1 MFEYLVAGIPV
12 ISSDLVEM
20 KRLVEVHQLGLVS
33 TSNDSQGFLECVK
46 LTESVDYP
54 KLVENVASARTI
66 FNWEQQEKVI
76 FTMYDN
82 L

>member
-20 KRLVEVHQLGLVS
+20 KRLVEVHQLGLVA
-33 TSNDSQGFLECVK
+33 TSNDSKGFLES
-46 LTESVDYP
+46 ESVDYP
-54 KLVENVASARTI
+54 KLIENVALARTI

-76 FTMYDN
+76 FTMYEN